1 MTTSVLYSASALSF
15 GLRLR
20 TRRVRSDRPQAP
32 SAKLLLV
39 TVVLAGLV
47 GFTGSVVRGN
57 TPIDASA
64 IFDQVRELSASDW
77 TIPRSA
83 QAHEQQRY
91 AASLRPIHTQL
102 ELDVAR
108 VGLGAAFY
116 KSRDIDRRELLSR
129 LSQGLAS
136 YRLAEAQ
143 VAALRPPPAL
153 RGPHREFLDA
163 VRLFELSAL
172 EMLRM
177 YEDGDEEHLAA
188 ALPLSL
194 DATQRLREVS
204 GQVWPDVYPPS

>member
-1 MTTSVLYSASALSF
+1 MTTSVLYSAPALSL

-20 TRRVRSDRPQAP
+20 TQRVRSDRPQAP
-32 SAKLLLV
+32 NARLLLAV
-39 TVVLAGLV
+39 IVLAGLV
-47 GFTGSVVRGN
+47 GFSGSVLRGSTGVDVRALVEQGR
-57 TPIDASA
+57 A
-64 IFDQVRELSASDW
+64 LSASVIA
-77 TIPRSA
+77 TPRSEEA
-83 QAHEQQRY
+83 REQQRY
-91 AASLRPIHTQL
+91 ADTLRPIHTQL

-153 RGPHREFLDA
+153 RNPHRELLDA
-163 VRLFELSAL
+163 VRLFQLSAI

-194 DATQRLREVS
+194 DGTLRLRDVG